1 MIPSSSTTY
10 TTQQLK
16 DALASL
22 AIVPT
27 TTTIITNDNNKNNLV
42 EDCKHIYGLNHNQN
56 NNDDSLFFKSDFKL
70 SMLQTIT
77 ARRILDYNH
86 LMVRFLL

>member
-27 TTTIITNDNNKNNLV
+27 TTITTNDNNNNNLV
-42 EDCKHIYGLNHNQN
+42 EDCKHIYGFNHNQN
-56 NNDDSLFFKSDFKL
+56 NNDDSLFFKSDFEL